1 MVSLESFAQRSE
13 AYYYENEN
21 SRHHGKRK
29 ERSAGL
35 HCQRCLKRTQRGV
48 RVSFLTSPPLVGFA
62 SGAIAFG
69 LRAVGAF
76 ALRRGGFRDSRV
88 VGAASS
94 SRLADAQPKTW
105 KQKKKKNNNNN
116 KKK

>member
-1 MVSLESFAQRSE
+1 
-13 AYYYENEN
+13 
-21 SRHHGKRK
+21 
-29 ERSAGL
+29 
-35 HCQRCLKRTQRGV
+35 
-48 RVSFLTSPPLVGFA
+48 LVGFA

-76 ALRRGGFRDSRV
+76 ALRRGGFREARG

-105 KQKKKKNNNNN
+105 KQKKENNNNN

>member
-1 MVSLESFAQRSE
+1 
-13 AYYYENEN
+13 
-21 SRHHGKRK
+21 
-29 ERSAGL
+29 
-35 HCQRCLKRTQRGV
+35 
-48 RVSFLTSPPLVGFA
+48 
-62 SGAIAFG
+62 

-105 KQKKKKNNNNN
+105 KQKKKKENNN
-116 KKK
+116 KKKK

>member
-21 SRHHGKRK
+21 SRYHSKRR

-76 ALRRGGFRDSRV
+76 ALRRGSFRDAV

-105 KQKKKKNNNNN
+105 KQKKKKENYNN
-116 KKK
+116 KKRK

>member
-21 SRHHGKRK
+21 SRYHGKRR

-76 ALRRGGFRDSRV
+76 ALRRGGFRDAV
-88 VGAASS
+88 AGAASS

-105 KQKKKKNNNNN
+105 KQKKENNNNN
-116 KKK
+116 KKR